1 MDKALSLVETAVLTP
16 EEKTEL
22 DAELDRIIEAH
33 KANRKEINRLVFESV
48 AAMTE
53 ADEAGQK
60 LASKGFWK
68 RIGGSITGSN
78 KKLQDKINA
87 SRAAAQYASQQTLQK
102 LAEQNLLTFDL
113 LAAVNNKLNASMKL
127 VGTEFTK
134 LYTGLEKFF
143 QYNQSQLVRMEL
155 RLAKVEKNVNLL
167 NWQNSIEYLEWN
179 GDLYP
184 DLDDAAKIVC
194 LARDFCDITKGEY
207 GTSDLLLLKAS
218 MDAIGIS
225 PRAQVN
231 YGQVLEEIA
240 ENDALQ
246 EKLFGG
252 KSIRPIA
259 DPGSL
264 IAMSG
269 IQKLNAFRHE
279 DKYLVDTVAGYAA
292 SCGASVS
299 EEQIGRD
306 LTKAYLKNNAG
317 ADVDMDVD
325 SFDMVLDLIYGVQQA
340 DVEGLL
346 LAPGETAETKAE
358 EAAVQPEEE
367 TKPAVPEKDEKL
379 VEAEKLFWAYKLPE
393 AYQKFKELAEAGNG
407 RAMYY
412 LGLYAAEGYAPVAK
426 DEKAARE
433 WWEHGF
439 KEGDALAAVRYAV
452 ALPKTSIKRKILL
465 EKYASQVLAMTE
477 TNDSTAQW
485 EASRMYKD
493 GFGTEQNLSKM
504 AEYLSAAA
512 EEGFWLAACELGRC
526 YEEGTGVEQD
536 AEAAVE
542 WYTLAAE
549 AGYAEAQHF
558 LGQCFYD
565 GKGIG
570 QSFDEAASWFQK
582 AADQNYIPAQNSI
595 GECYYYGNGVAQDYI
610 KAVEWFQKA
619 AEQGYAEAQ
628 YNLGYC
634 YRKRQG
640 VPESRRFLRGGLEY
654 DKKAVEW
661 YQKAA
666 DQNYVPAYAALG
678 DCYYGDGTEFGGELR
693 EAAKWYRKGAEL
705 GNAYAQYS
713 LGYCY
718 LHGKGVDED
727 YDAAKEWFQKAAA
740 QGNESAK
747 EALENM

>member
-1 MDKALSLVETAVLTP
+1 MTKELTLVDAEVLTP

-22 DAELDRIIEAH
+22 DAELDRIIAAH
-33 KANRKEINRLVFESV
+33 KANRKEVNRLVFESV

-60 LASKGFWK
+60 LASKGFFS
-68 RIGGSITGSN
+68 RLIGGITGSN
-78 KKLQDKINA
+78 QKLQNKINA

-127 VGTEFTK
+127 VGAEFAK

-184 DLDDAAKIVC
+184 DLDNAAKIVC

-259 DPGSL
+259 DPDSL

-306 LTKAYLKNNAG
+306 LTKAYLRNNAG

-340 DVEGLL
+340 DAEGLL

-433 WWEHGF
+433 WWEKGANA
-439 KEGDALAAVRYAV
+439 GDALAAVRYAAV
-452 ALPKTSIKRKILL
+452 LPKTSKKRKTLL
-465 EKYASQVLAMTE
+465 ETYVPQALEAAE
-477 TNDSTAQW
+477 ADDPTAQY
-485 EASRMYKD
+485 EAAQMCRD
-493 GFGTEQNLSKM
+493 GFGTEQDFSKR

-512 EEGFWLAACELGRC
+512 EEGFWLAECELGKC

-542 WYTLAAE
+542 WYTPAAE
-549 AGYAEAQHF
+549 AGYAEAQWR
-558 LGQCFYD
+558 LGMCSYE
-565 GKGIG
+565 GKGTN
-570 QSFDEAASWFQK
+570 QNFEEALSWFHK
-582 AADQNYIPAQNSI
+582 AADQNYAPAQKSI
-595 GECYYYGNGVAQDYI
+595 GDCYMNGYGVDQNEYDAIDWYE
-610 KAVEWFQKA
+610 KSAN
-619 AEQGYAEAQ
+619 QGYVESQ
-628 YNLGYC
+628 LYLGDY
-634 YRKRQG
+634 YKDYD
-640 VPESRRFLRGGLEY
+640 RGDDEY
-654 DKKAVEW
+654 QAVEW
-661 YQKAA
+661 YKKAA
-666 DQNYVPAYAALG
+666 NQ
-678 DCYYGDGTEFGGELR
+678 
-693 EAAKWYRKGAEL
+693 
-705 GNAYAQYS
+705 GNAYAQYM

-718 LHGKGVDED
+718 YQGEGVDED
-727 YDAAKEWFQKAAA
+727 DNDIAKAWLEKSAA
-740 QGNESAK
+740 QGYEDAK
-747 EALENM
+747 KALENWAF